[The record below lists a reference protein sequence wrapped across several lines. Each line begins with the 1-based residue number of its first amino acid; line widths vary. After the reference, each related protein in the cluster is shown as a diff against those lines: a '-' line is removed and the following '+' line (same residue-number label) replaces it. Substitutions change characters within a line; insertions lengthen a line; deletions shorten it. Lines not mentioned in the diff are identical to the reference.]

1 MPNDLASLTA
11 HASPE
16 TAILRPAGRL
26 SFVLAWAAVLVL
38 HGLAIAAFWHHRATA
53 HLPETAPVPLRI
65 HLAAATAPLPVP
77 SVKRDSPAVPRVK
90 AAETAPAP
98 RHATPPAPPAGIL
111 APLPNPL
118 AEADISLPKAAAASA
133 SPPAP
138 TTEPTPPAAGQEP
151 PTPAVVPPGYGA
163 RYLHNPAPDYPLAAR
178 RSGQEG
184 TVLLR
189 VLVSADGLPEQVVI
203 HRSSGSTILD
213 QAAATAVHLWHF
225 VPAHQGAGNVAAW
238 VSIPM
243 TFRLEEN

>member
-1 MPNDLASLTA
+1 MPNDLVSLTA
-11 HASPE
+11 PAIPE
-16 TAILRPAGRL
+16 TAIFRAPARL
-26 SFVLAWAAVLVL
+26 PFLLVCAVVLVV
-38 HGLAIAAFWHHRATA
+38 HGLVVVAFWHDRPAA
-53 HLPETAPVPLRI
+53 HLPETAPLPLRI

-77 SVKRDSPAVPRVK
+77 SVKRDSPAVPQAK
-90 AAETAPAP
+90 AEETAPAP
-98 RHATPPAPPAGIL
+98 RHATPPAPPAGTL
-111 APLPNPL
+111 SPLPNPL

-133 SPPAP
+133 SPPATTMEPAPP
-138 TTEPTPPAAGQEP
+138 TAGQEP

-225 VPAHQGAGNVAAW
+225 VPAHQGTGNVAAW
-238 VSIPM
+238 VTIPM